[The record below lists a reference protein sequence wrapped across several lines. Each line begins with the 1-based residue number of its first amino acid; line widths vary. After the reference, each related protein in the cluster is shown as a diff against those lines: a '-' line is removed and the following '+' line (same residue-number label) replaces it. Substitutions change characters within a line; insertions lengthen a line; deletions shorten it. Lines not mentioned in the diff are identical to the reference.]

1 MMRQHRT
8 GLPPRRILAAT
19 LLALA
24 LGAPAPAAP
33 PDGPL
38 SPADAPASFR
48 LEPGL
53 KLELIAAEPLVVSP
67 VAAAFDERGRLF
79 VAENRD
85 YPTGPAEGKEPDG
98 RVAILEDTD
107 GDGRMDRRTDFAT
120 GLTYPNGLLPWKGG
134 LILTCSPDVLY
145 LRDSDGDGKA
155 DERRVLFTGFS
166 LAGSTQLRVSHP
178 TLSPDNWIY
187 LTSGLTGGSVTSP
200 SAPGRPPVPLGRTD
214 FRFRPDGDAWE
225 AADGGSQFGMSFDDA
240 GNRFICYNR
249 IQVQH
254 AVLDSATLRRNP
266 HLASSDTVQDCPA
279 DRVDDPATHQAA
291 AARLFPLSRNTVTF
305 ESHAGTFTAA
315 CGVTVWKGTG
325 LPPEYLG
332 GAFSCD
338 PTGNLVHF
346 DRLVPRG
353 ATFAARPARD
363 GVEFLAS
370 SDSWFRPDF
379 LAGGPDGALYICDM
393 YRKTIEHPEYLPEEV
408 RKRTD
413 FASGKGMGRLWRVT
427 RADADPGDLARR
439 RRPDL
444 GALSTARLC
453 EALRDPDGW
462 HRGTAHRLLLERRD
476 PAAVGP
482 LQALAADPKAPAA
495 SVVLALQFLRTL
507 GALPDGLLTASL
519 AHPSAPVR
527 ENALILADA
536 RLAADPAAW
545 LPRLLPLADDADA
558 RVRFRAAIVLGDTP
572 PDAAGVPDAL
582 ARIAARDGADRWARA
597 AVFSSLAGR
606 ERPFLADLRA
616 SPRDATRSPEL
627 LTELGRLLAASRPR
641 AEWPALIGLITSA
654 GPGFRPQEQA
664 ALLTGLGESARGQ
677 LAPGDQADVLAA
689 AIGPD
694 AANAA
699 MLETVRGLV
708 AAMQAESLDAAQPPA
723 GRIAAVGLLGL
734 ASYGQVGDTLLKLL
748 DPGQPP
754 DLGVAAA
761 RALGKLR
768 DPRVAAALL
777 EPARFASY
785 PPALRA
791 EVLAA
796 LVEQP
801 AHLPGLLSAVE
812 AGSVPVGAIGTLA
825 RQQILQAPDEGLRK
839 RASSLFGAV
848 AGDRARVFDDYK
860 AVVDLPSDPAHGLAV
875 FRRECASCHR
885 LDREGSA
892 VGPDLS
898 SIRSQPKEAILL
910 HLLVPDH
917 EIAQGYA
924 AYTVATKDG
933 RVLTGVVG
941 SETPTSLTLR
951 QPLGKEDTILRSDI
965 DALSA
970 GKSSLMPPGL
980 EKTISRQEFADLL
993 AYLKGEGPR
1002 PQGGPR

>member
-1 MMRQHRT
+1 MMRQRRT
-8 GLPPRRILAAT
+8 GLPPRRIIAAT
-19 LLALA
+19 LLALG
-24 LGAPAPAAP
+24 LGSPAHAAP

-38 SPADAPASFR
+38 SPADAPKSFH

-67 VAAAFDERGRLF
+67 VAAAFDERGRMF

-120 GLTYPNGLLPWKGG
+120 GLSFPNGLMPWKGG

-145 LRDSDGDGKA
+145 LRDTDGDGKA
-155 DERRVLFTGFS
+155 DERKVLFTGFS
-166 LAGSTQLRVSHP
+166 TAGSTQLRVSHP

-187 LTSGLTGGSVTSP
+187 LTSGLTGGSVVNP
-200 SAPGRPPVPLGRTD
+200 SAPDRPPVPLGRTD
-214 FRFRPDGDAWE
+214 FRFRPEGDAWE
-225 AADGGSQFGMSFDDA
+225 AADGGSQFGMTFDDA

-254 AVLDSATLRRNP
+254 AVLESATLRRNP
-266 HLASSDTVQDCPA
+266 HLAASDTVQDCPA
-279 DRVDDPATHQAA
+279 ERVEDPATHQAA

-305 ESHAGTFTAA
+305 DSHAGTFTAA

-332 GAFSCD
+332 GVFSCD

-346 DRLVPRG
+346 DKLEPRG

-370 SDSWFRPDF
+370 TDSWFRPDF

-393 YRKTIEHPEYLPEEV
+393 YRRTIEHPDYLPEEI

-413 FASGKGMGRLWRVT
+413 FSGGKGMGRLWRVT
-427 RADADPGDLARR
+427 RADADPADLARL

-444 GALSTARLC
+444 AALSTAQLC
-453 EALRDPDGW
+453 DVLRDPDGW
-462 HRGTAHRLLLERRD
+462 HRTTAHRLLLERRD
-476 PAAVGP
+476 PACLAP
-482 LQALAADPKAPAA
+482 LKALAADPKAPAA
-495 SVVLALQFLRTL
+495 SVVIALHFLATL
-507 GALPDGLLTASL
+507 DALPDDLLAQALKS
-519 AHPSAPVR
+519 AAAPVR

-536 RLAADPAAW
+536 RIAGDASW
-545 LPRLLPLADDADA
+545 LPRILPLADDPDP

-572 PDAAGVPDAL
+572 PDAADVPAAL

-606 ERPFLADLRA
+606 EKAFLAGLRA
-616 SPRDATRSPEL
+616 IPSGSNPLPPEML
-627 LTELGRLLAASRPR
+627 NELGRLLGASLPRP
-641 AEWPALIGLITSA
+641 EWPGLIDLIVSSK
-654 GPGFRPQEQA
+654 PGFAPGAQA
-664 ALLTGLGESARGQ
+664 ALITGLGEAARGQ
-677 LAPGDQADVLAA
+677 IPPGEQADVLTAALGPAADHPEAA
-689 AIGPD
+689 AS
-694 AANAA
+694 
-699 MLETVRGLV
+699 VRALV
-708 AAMQAESLDAAQPPA
+708 AAMMAAALDPAQPP
-723 GRIAAVGLLGL
+723 GRRTAAVGLLGL
-734 ASYGQVGDTLLKLL
+734 GHYGQIGETLLKLL
-748 DPGQPP
+748 DPDQPP
-754 DLGVAAA
+754 DLRVAAV
-761 RALGKLR
+761 RALGRLR
-768 DPRVAAALL
+768 DAQVAPTLL
-777 EPARFASY
+777 EPARFAAY
-785 PPALRA
+785 PPTLRA

-801 AHLPGLLSAVE
+801 AHQPGLLAAVE
-812 AGSVPVGAIGTLA
+812 AGAVPVGAIGTLA
-825 RQQILQAPDEGLRK
+825 RQQILQNPDEAIRK
-839 RASSLFGAV
+839 RASALFGAV
-848 AGDRARVFDDYK
+848 AGDRAKVYDDYK
-860 AVVDLPSDPAHGLAV
+860 SVVALPSDPSHGRAV

-898 SIRSQPKEAILL
+898 SIRNQPKEAILL
-910 HLLVPDH
+910 HVLVPDQ
-917 EIAQGYA
+917 EITQGYA

-933 RVLTGVVG
+933 RVLTGLVG

-951 QPLGKEDTILRSDI
+951 QPLGKEDTILRGDI
-965 DALSA
+965 DELSA
-970 GKSSLMPPGL
+970 GKNSLMPQGL
-980 EKTISRQEFADLL
+980 EKTITRQEFADLL
-993 AYLKGEGPR
+993 AYLRGEEPQTQEGPR
-1002 PQGGPR
+1002 